1 MDEDDISNDFKQIK
15 VSRLTLGLIMSVAVT
30 SEVVV
35 WNAAQVAGRI
45 GELENS
51 VNRIQTDMN
60 AIQETD
66 PAILVRLDAMEDVLE
81 DLSESV
87 DSADELS
94 DRVETLETWAYV
106 LLTERLD
113 EVEEWIDE
121 LDRDSGE
128 ELRWELDDLNH
139 RSWAF
144 EEAIRSRSWGD
155 EMLNEYLG
163 R

>member
-1 MDEDDISNDFKQIK
+1 MEDLESDFKQIK

-30 SEVVV
+30 SGVVV

-66 PAILVRLDAMEDVLE
+66 PAILVRLDGLEDVLE

-94 DRVETLETWAYV
+94 ERVETLETWAYV
-106 LLTERLD
+106 LLAERLD
-113 EVEEWIDE
+113 EVEEWIEE

-128 ELRWELDDLNH
+128 ELKWELDDLHH
-139 RSWAF
+139 RQWAF
-144 EEAIRSRSWGD
+144 EQAIRSRGWGD
-155 EMLNEYLG
+155 DILSEHLG
-163 R
+163 Y